1 MQVVNLQAEL
11 AYLQAHLATLEVPN
25 APPPA
30 AQQSQPQPPLFVP
43 PPVLNIADLPTGVPM
58 MPATYDLSSLFDPM
72 VQPAW
77 AIQPRQ
83 LDPRQLFGSA
93 AATRVD
99 MTSSSSSAAVSGGGG
114 GGDLQELA
122 RELMHRHGSPTVPC
136 TNAPS
141 SAAPPPHSK

>member
-30 AQQSQPQPPLFVP
+30 AQQSQPQPPMFVP

-83 LDPRQLFGSA
+83 LDPRQLFGA
-93 AATRVD
+93 AAAIRVD
-99 MTSSSSSAAVSGGGG
+99 MTSSSSSAAVSG

-122 RELMHRHGSPTVPC
+122 RELMHRHGSPTVHC

-141 SAAPPPHSK
+141 SAALRPHSK